1 MEDKVIEWENTI
13 IRFMDR
19 FNVFSIPLYNDKML
33 EKRYSDVISG
43 NGHIF
48 LLCPAGYV
56 LYQEAKLSV
65 GEKEGIC
72 KYVIWYCNNMLK

>member
-1 MEDKVIEWENTI
+1 
-13 IRFMDR
+13 
-19 FNVFSIPLYNDKML
+19 ML

-43 NGHIF
+43 NGNIF

-56 LYQEAKLSV
+56 LYQEAKLST

-72 KYVIWYCNNMLK
+72 KYVIWYCNNML